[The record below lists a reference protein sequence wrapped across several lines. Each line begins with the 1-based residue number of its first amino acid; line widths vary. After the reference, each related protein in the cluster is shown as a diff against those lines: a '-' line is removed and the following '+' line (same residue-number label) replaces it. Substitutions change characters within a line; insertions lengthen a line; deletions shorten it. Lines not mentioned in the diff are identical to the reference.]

1 MEFTTAQIAS
11 YVGGFLWPFMRVG
24 AMLMVAPV
32 FGARSITPDRLRI
45 GMALVFTWVVY
56 PLLPPAPAVEPLSG
70 AGLAIIFQELLLGVA
85 MGFVLQLVFSA
96 LVLGGQSISMTM
108 GLGFATF
115 IDPNGVQ
122 MPVVSQF
129 YTVLGTLLF
138 LVLNGHL
145 VAVRILLE
153 SFQAMP
159 VGGLGLSYDSMMQLV
174 LWGSRMFAGGL
185 LIALPAVITITLINI
200 GFGVMTRAAPQLNIF
215 SVLFPTTM
223 AVGYVIIFLTLPSLL
238 PRFTDLV
245 MDGFDLMQAL
255 MLNGS

>member
-1 MEFTTAQIAS
+1 MELSTAQIAS
-11 YVGGFLWPFMRVG
+11 YVGGFLWPFMRIG

-32 FGARSITPDRLRI
+32 FGARSITPSKLRI

-56 PLLPPAPAVEPLSG
+56 PLLPAAPAVEPLSG
-70 AGLAIIFQELLLGVA
+70 AGLAIIVNELLLGIA
-85 MGFVLQLVFSA
+85 MGLVLQLVFSA

-138 LVLNGHL
+138 LALNGHL
-145 VAVRILLE
+145 VVVRVLLE
-153 SFQAMP
+153 SFEAMP
-159 VGGLGLSYDSMMQLV
+159 VGGVGLSYDAMMELA
-174 LWGSRMFAGGL
+174 LWGGRMFAGGL
-185 LIALPAVITITLINI
+185 LIALPAVVTITLINI
-200 GFGVMTRAAPQLNIF
+200 GVGVVTRAAPQLNIF

-245 MDGFDLMQAL
+245 MDGFDFMQA
-255 MLNGS
+255 MIVYGS

>member
-11 YVGGFLWPFMRVG
+11 YLGGFLWPFMRIG
-24 AMLMVAPV
+24 AMLMVAPI
-32 FGARSITPDRLRI
+32 FGARNVTPARIRI
-45 GMALVFTWVVY
+45 GMAVIFTWVVY
-56 PLLPPAPAVEPLSG
+56 PLLPAAPAAQPLSA
-70 AGLAIIFQELLLGVA
+70 AGVLIVANELLLGIA
-85 MGFVLQLVFSA
+85 MGFVLQMVFSA

-122 MPVVSQF
+122 TPVVSQF
-129 YTVLGTLLF
+129 YTVLGTLIF
-138 LVLNGHL
+138 LALNGHL
-145 VAVRILLE
+145 VAIRVLLE
-153 SFQAMP
+153 SFQSMP
-159 VGGLGLSYDSMMQLV
+159 VGGPGLSHDSLMQLV
-174 LWGSRMFAGGL
+174 LWGARMFVGGL
-185 LIALPAVITITLINI
+185 LIALPAVVTITLINI

-245 MDGFDLMQAL
+245 MAGFDLTQAL
-255 MLNGS
+255 LLHGS